1 MTVHLI
7 LAMVLGL
14 AGTLHAAHVPGRGG
28 NCAAVWDTG
37 TAAVTASMLT
47 CDDGDPSCDTD
58 GPKNNTCTVALSA
71 CTGVAG
77 CASVPKLLSNGV
89 VKHRLTGFGL
99 PDPTSASC
107 GTPGSITLR
116 LRGKKHKPSKPARLV
131 LHGKHFLN
139 LLKVKCAPCPPDPT
153 AACNSGKLPPS
164 CGAGHTLTLTVP
176 PPFDPNHPEL
186 GNGSDLDNGWT
197 GTSHNFP
204 VIDGS
209 SLKYCLTGCDSV
221 STFDCELSGTTAVS
235 GDSNSLNGA
244 TFGAPLPLLA
254 ANVPVCVVNRFQDP
268 VLTGHYNLQTGEAG
282 TPDNPNTVNL
292 FSDVYLRTS
301 FTGEVCPRCNVPGG
315 GGKLGDKGTCSSSAK
330 NAGAACVVDGE
341 VTVAGKGLYLLS
353 SACTP
358 LGDSPPTS
366 LDIRLPFTTGTTAL
380 TGSKPCAGQTQDDAC
395 GTGTCN
401 ATCTGAACNA
411 MHDGQCIDAKGG
423 ISQLC
428 CSNQTSTPCF
438 PTKGGGSIT
447 RVGTPATPGGTLVA
461 AATFCI
467 GSTDSTLINVT
478 TGLPGPGA
486 LLLPNQVK
494 VE

>member
-1 MTVHLI
+1 
-7 LAMVLGL
+7 
-14 AGTLHAAHVPGRGG
+14 
-28 NCAAVWDTG
+28 
-37 TAAVTASMLT
+37 
-47 CDDGDPSCDTD
+47 
-58 GPKNNTCTVALSA
+58 
-71 CTGVAG
+71 
-77 CASVPKLLSNGV
+77 
-89 VKHRLTGFGL
+89 
-99 PDPTSASC
+99 
-107 GTPGSITLR
+107 
-116 LRGKKHKPSKPARLV
+116 
-131 LHGKHFLN
+131 
-139 LLKVKCAPCPPDPT
+139 
-153 AACNSGKLPPS
+153 
-164 CGAGHTLTLTVP
+164 VP

-235 GDSNSLNGA
+235 GDSNPLNGA

-358 LGDSPPTS
+358 LGG
-366 LDIRLPFTTGTTAL
+366 L
-380 TGSKPCAGQTQDDAC
+380 
-395 GTGTCN
+395 
-401 ATCTGAACNA
+401 AADLA
-411 MHDGQCIDAKGG
+411 RH
-423 ISQLC
+423 
-428 CSNQTSTPCF
+428 
-438 PTKGGGSIT
+438 
-447 RVGTPATPGGTLVA
+447 PATVHDRDDRAHRIEALCGADPGRRVWHRHVQRDLHGRCPQRHA
-461 AATFCI
+461 
-467 GSTDSTLINVT
+467 
-478 TGLPGPGA
+478 
-486 LLLPNQVK
+486 
-494 VE
+494 